1 MTETLTYSN
10 LNKMRS
16 YSAVFSSTSFS
27 KLLKDDDYSFLNSRL
42 IEYDNS
48 LLNGKLTTY
57 SDYLKFIYKELRKNY
72 RNEYI
77 YKNTLINEL
86 LLKKYGVKDTI
97 IINEFRVGNSIAD
110 TVMFNG
116 TSKAFE
122 IKTELDSEK
131 RLPDQ
136 LEDYTKIFK
145 ECYVVTNEK
154 LVEKYIKANKN
165 IGIIALSK
173 GKCSL
178 KIEEVKL
185 AKINENIDASTLMKT
200 IRTSEYKYIV
210 EKHYGQLPEMNDFN
224 MFDICEKLIMKIPN
238 NKLNELFLE
247 VIRKRKTNT
256 GKLRTF
262 SNELRQLA
270 LAMNFNSD
278 TYSLLLEKLNKPITL
293 QLCII
298 HI

>member
-1 MTETLTYSN
+1 MTETLTYLN

-48 LLNGKLTTY
+48 FLNGKLTTY

-116 TSKAFE
+116 ASKAFE

-165 IGIIALSK
+165 IGIIALSN
-173 GKCSL
+173 GKRSL
-178 KIEEVKL
+178 KIEEVKS

-293 QLCII
+293 
-298 HI
+298 

>member
-1 MTETLTYSN
+1 
-10 LNKMRS
+10 
-16 YSAVFSSTSFS
+16 
-27 KLLKDDDYSFLNSRL
+27 KLLKEDDYSFLNSRL

-48 LLNGKLTTY
+48 LLSGKLTTY

-97 IINEFRVGNSIAD
+97 VINEFRVGNSIAD

-136 LEDYTKIFK
+136 LADYTKIFK
-145 ECYVVTNEK
+145 ECYVVTHEK
-154 LVEKYIKANKN
+154 LVGKYTKANKN
-165 IGIIALSK
+165 IGIIALSN
-173 GKCSL
+173 GKRSL
-178 KIEEVKL
+178 KIEEVKS
-185 AKINENIDASTLMKT
+185 AKISDIIDVSILMKT
-200 IRTSEYKYIV
+200 VRTSEYKYIV

-224 MFDICEKLIMKIPN
+224 MFDICEELIMKIPN

-247 VIRKRKTNT
+247 VICKRKSNT

-278 TYSLLLEKLNKPITL
+278 TYNLLLEKLNKPIT
-293 QLCII
+293 I
-298 HI
+298 

>member
-1 MTETLTYSN
+1 MIETLTYSN

-86 LLKKYGVKDTI
+86 LLKEYGVKNTI
-97 IINEFRVGNSIAD
+97 VINEFRVGNSIAD

-145 ECYVVTNEK
+145 ECYVVTHKK

-173 GKCSL
+173 GKRSL
-178 KIEEVKL
+178 KIEEVKS

-200 IRTSEYKYIV
+200 IRTNEYKYIV
-210 EKHYGQLPEMNDFN
+210 ENHYGQLPEMNDFN
-224 MFDICEKLIMKIPN
+224 MFNICEELIMKIPN
-238 NKLNELFLE
+238 NELNELFLE
-247 VIRKRKTNT
+247 VIRKRKSNT

-262 SNELRQLA
+262 SHELRQLA

-278 TYSLLLEKLNKPITL
+278 TYNLLLEKLNKPITL
-293 QLCII
+293 
-298 HI
+298 

>member
-86 LLKKYGVKDTI
+86 LLKKYGVRDTI

-116 TSKAFE
+116 TSKVFE

-131 RLPDQ
+131 RLPEQ
-136 LEDYTKIFK
+136 LADYTKIFK

-154 LVEKYIKANKN
+154 QVEKYIKANKN

-173 GKCSL
+173 GKRSL
-178 KIEEVKL
+178 KIEEIKS
-185 AKINENIDASTLMKT
+185 AKINENIDANTLMKT
-200 IRTSEYKYIV
+200 IRTNEYKYIV
-210 EKHYGQLPEMNDFN
+210 KKHYGQLPEMNDFN
-224 MFDICEKLIMKIPN
+224 MFDICEELIMKIPN

-247 VIRKRKTNT
+247 VIRKRKSNT

-278 TYSLLLEKLNKPITL
+278 TYNLLLEKLNKPITL
-293 QLCII
+293 
-298 HI
+298 

>member
-27 KLLKDDDYSFLNSRL
+27 KLLKEDDYSFLNSRL
-42 IEYDNS
+42 KEYDNFLS
-48 LLNGKLTTY
+48 NGKLTTY

-86 LLKKYGVKDTI
+86 LLKRYGVKDTI
-97 IINEFRVGNSIAD
+97 VINEFRVGNSIAD

-136 LEDYTKIFK
+136 LEDYIKIFK
-145 ECYVVTNEK
+145 ECYVVTHKK
-154 LVEKYIKANKN
+154 LVEKYTKANKN

-178 KIEEVKL
+178 KIEEVKS

-224 MFDICEKLIMKIPN
+224 MFDICEELIMKIPN

-247 VIRKRKTNT
+247 VIRKRKSNT

-278 TYSLLLEKLNKPITL
+278 TYNLLLEKLNKPITL
-293 QLCII
+293 
-298 HI
+298 

>member
-48 LLNGKLTTY
+48 FLNGKLTTY

-116 TSKAFE
+116 ASKAFE

-165 IGIIALSK
+165 IGIIALSN
-173 GKCSL
+173 GKRSL
-178 KIEEVKL
+178 KIEEVKS

-293 QLCII
+293 
-298 HI
+298 